1 MPKKELI
8 RIYNLEKHYGL
19 KVIFDTANCSIHEGE
34 IYGVLGRNGAGKSTL
49 FRMVLGLEEPDDGA
63 ITLDKTARIGY
74 IAQEDEFDLAQTGLE
89 YLLSTTKSQDWEI
102 IKQALEFDI
111 PKEKLDLPINDISGG
126 YRMRLKLI
134 KMLMAKPN
142 LILLDEPTNYLDLS
156 TILLLENWLLSFKG
170 TVLLITHDREFLR
183 RVMTSTI
190 EVDQGQ
196 ITLYP
201 SNIDAYFEY
210 KQMLQNQIVRTN
222 ANIEKKQAQLQEF
235 INRFGAKATKAA
247 QAKSKQKHI
256 ERLEQEKKSIYT
268 PNSKVRMH
276 LPFIAKSSGM
286 GLDVSNITIG
296 YGKTKIAEGQNLYVE
311 RGQKVAVLGDNGQG
325 KSTLLKTLAGEI
337 QALSGEFKFGNGLRV
352 GYFAQSVEFDTQDQA
367 TVYDYLRK
375 VADIEISDD
384 DVKKTLG
391 SFLFS
396 KNEYDKSL
404 TVLSGGEKARLRLA
418 AVFLEGY
425 DVLILDEPT
434 NHLDMETVEIMGSSL
449 SEWGGTLIFVS
460 HDRSFVNN
468 LATMIWQVK
477 DGNITKYN
485 GNYEEYVWSL
495 KKHADITQAENTEQI
510 QQTTAQYTAT
520 DDKTRKRELYQA
532 KKELNKIDKRIA
544 NLKEDVRLGIPDA
557 SEKLTK
563 EEALWVK
570 VMDLIEH
577 LEN

>member
-1 MPKKELI
+1 MAKRELI

-19 KVIFDTANCSIHEGE
+19 KVIFNSATTSIHEGE

-49 FRMVLGLEEPDDGA
+49 FRMILGLEDPDDGS
-63 ITLDKTARIGY
+63 ITLDKSTRIGY
-74 IAQEDEFDLAQTGLE
+74 IAQEDEFDLAQTGID
-89 YLLSTTKSQDWEI
+89 YLIETTQSQDWEI
-102 IKQALEFDI
+102 FKQALEFDM
-111 PKEKLDLPINDISGG
+111 PKEKLELPIGDISGG

-134 KMLMAKPN
+134 RMLMAKPN

-156 TILLLENWLLSFKG
+156 TILLLEHWLISFKG

-196 ITLYP
+196 IALYP
-201 SNIDAYFEY
+201 GNVDEYFEY
-210 KQMLQNQIVRTN
+210 KQTVQNQIIRTN

-235 INRFGAKATKAA
+235 IDRFGAKASKAA

-256 ERLEQEKKSIYT
+256 ERLSQEKKSIYT
-268 PNSKVRMH
+268 PSSKVRMH

-286 GLDVSNITIG
+286 GLDIPRISIG
-296 YGKTKIAEGQNLYVE
+296 YDKTIIAEGQNLYVE
-311 RGQKVAVLGDNGQG
+311 RGQKIAVLGDNGQG
-325 KSTLLKTLAGEI
+325 KSTLLKTLSGE
-337 QALSGEFKFGNGLRV
+337 LPLLNGEFKFGNGLKI
-352 GYFAQSVEFDTQDQA
+352 GYFAQSVEFDTQNQS
-367 TVYDYLRK
+367 TIYDYLRK
-375 VADIEISDD
+375 VADISISDD

-396 KNEYDKSL
+396 KAEHDKPL

-449 SEWGGTLIFVS
+449 AEWGGTLIFVS

-477 DGNITKYN
+477 DGAITKYN

-495 KKHADITQAENTEQI
+495 QHHANQTKEQNTEAITQTVSTYEGDE
-510 QQTTAQYTAT
+510 
-520 DDKTRKRELYQA
+520 KTRKRELYQA
-532 KKELNKIDKRIA
+532 RKELNKIDKKIA
-544 NLKEDVRLGIPDA
+544 DLKEDVRLGIAESP
-557 SEKLTK
+557 EKLATQ
-563 EEALWVK
+563 EALWVK

-577 LEN
+577 LES

>member
-1 MPKKELI
+1 MAKKELI

-19 KVIFDTANCSIHEGE
+19 KVIFNKANCSIHEGE
-34 IYGVLGRNGAGKSTL
+34 IYGVLGRNGAGKSTF
-49 FRMVLGLEEPDDGA
+49 FRMVLGLEESDDGD

-74 IAQEDEFDLAQTGLE
+74 IAQEDEFDLNQTGLE
-89 YLLSTTKSQDWEI
+89 YLLSATKAQDWEI
-102 IKQALEFDI
+102 IKQALEFDM
-111 PKEKLDLPINDISGG
+111 PKEKLELPINDISGG

-201 SNIDAYFEY
+201 GNIDAYFEY

-256 ERLEQEKKSIYT
+256 ERLEQEKRTIYT

-337 QALSGEFKFGNGLRV
+337 QALAGEFKFGNGLRV

-396 KNEYDKSL
+396 KSEYDKSL

-495 KKHADITQAENTEQI
+495 KQHTDITQAQNTEQI
-510 QQTTAQYTAT
+510 QQATAQYTAT

-544 NLKEDVRLGIPDA
+544 NLKEDVRLEIPDA
-557 SEKLTK
+557 SEKLAK

>member
-1 MPKKELI
+1 MVKKELI

-19 KVIFDTANCSIHEGE
+19 KVIFNEANCSIHEGE

-49 FRMVLGLEEPDDGA
+49 FRMILDLEEPDDGS
-63 ITLDKTARIGY
+63 ITVDKTARIGY
-74 IAQEDEFDLAQTGLE
+74 IAQEDEFDLSQTGLE
-89 YLLSTTKSQDWEI
+89 YLLSTTKAQDWEI
-102 IKQALEFDI
+102 IKQALEFDM
-111 PKEKLDLPINDISGG
+111 PKEKLELPINDISGG

-201 SNIDAYFEY
+201 GNIDAYFEY

-256 ERLEQEKKSIYT
+256 ERLEQEKKDIYI
-268 PNSKVRMH
+268 PNSKIRMH
-276 LPFIAKSSGM
+276 LPYIAKSSGM
-286 GLDVSNITIG
+286 GLDVSNIAIG
-296 YGKTKIAEGQNLYVE
+296 YGQTKIAEGQNLYVE

-337 QALSGEFKFGNGLRV
+337 QALSGEFKFGNGLKV

-396 KNEYDKSL
+396 KTEHSKSL

-425 DVLILDEPT
+425 DILILDEPT

-449 SEWGGTLIFVS
+449 AEWGGTLIFVS

-468 LATMIWQVK
+468 LATIIWQVK

-495 KKHADITQAENTEQI
+495 KQHTETTQAKNTEQI
-510 QQTTAQYTAT
+510 QQEIPQYNG

-532 KKELNKIDKRIA
+532 RKELNKIDKKIA
-544 NLKEDVRLGIPDA
+544 GLKEDVRLGIPEA
-557 SEKLTK
+557 VEKLAK
-563 EEALWVK
+563 EESLWVK

>member
-1 MPKKELI
+1 MAKRELI

-19 KVIFDTANCSIHEGE
+19 KVIFNTATTSIHEGE

-49 FRMVLGLEEPDDGA
+49 FRMILGLEDPDDGS
-63 ITLDKTARIGY
+63 ITLDKSTRIGY
-74 IAQEDEFDLAQTGLE
+74 IAQEDEFDLAQTGID
-89 YLLSTTKSQDWEI
+89 YLIETTQSQDWEI
-102 IKQALEFDI
+102 FKQALEFDM
-111 PKEKLDLPINDISGG
+111 PKEKLELPIGDISGG

-134 KMLMAKPN
+134 RMLMAKPN

-156 TILLLENWLLSFKG
+156 TILLLEHWLISFKG

-196 ITLYP
+196 IALYP
-201 SNIDAYFEY
+201 GNVDEYFEY
-210 KQMLQNQIVRTN
+210 KQTVQNQIIRTN

-235 INRFGAKATKAA
+235 IDRFGAKASKAA

-256 ERLEQEKKSIYT
+256 ERLSQEKKSIYT
-268 PNSKVRMH
+268 PSSKVRMH

-286 GLDVSNITIG
+286 GLDIPRISIG
-296 YGKTKIAEGQNLYVE
+296 YDKTIIAEGQNLYVE
-311 RGQKVAVLGDNGQG
+311 RGQKIAVLGDNGQG
-325 KSTLLKTLAGEI
+325 KSTLLKTLSGE
-337 QALSGEFKFGNGLRV
+337 LPLLNGEFKFGNGLKI
-352 GYFAQSVEFDTQDQA
+352 GYFAQSVEFDTQNQS
-367 TVYDYLRK
+367 TIYDYLRK
-375 VADIEISDD
+375 VADISISDD

-396 KNEYDKSL
+396 KAEHDKPL

-449 SEWGGTLIFVS
+449 AEWGGTLIFVS

-477 DGNITKYN
+477 EGAITKYN

-495 KKHADITQAENTEQI
+495 QHHADQTKEQNTEAITQTVSTYAGDE
-510 QQTTAQYTAT
+510 
-520 DDKTRKRELYQA
+520 KTRKRELYQA
-532 KKELNKIDKRIA
+532 RKELNKIDKKIA
-544 NLKEDVRLGIPDA
+544 DLKEDVRLGIA
-557 SEKLTK
+557 ESSQKLATQ
-563 EEALWVK
+563 EALWVK

-577 LEN
+577 LES

>member
-1 MPKKELI
+1 MAKKELI

-19 KVIFDTANCSIHEGE
+19 KVIFNAATTSIHEGE

-49 FRMVLGLEEPDDGA
+49 FRMILGLEEPDDGS
-63 ITLDKTARIGY
+63 ITLDKSTRIGY
-74 IAQEDEFDLAQTGLE
+74 IAQEDEFDLEQTGIN
-89 YLLSTTKSQDWEI
+89 YLIETTQSQDWEI
-102 IKQALEFDI
+102 FKQALEFDM
-111 PKEKLDLPINDISGG
+111 PKEKLELPIGDISGG

-134 KMLMAKPN
+134 RMLMAKPN

-156 TILLLENWLLSFKG
+156 TILLLEHWLISFKG

-196 ITLYP
+196 IALYP
-201 SNIDAYFEY
+201 GNVDEYFEY
-210 KQMLQNQIVRTN
+210 KQTVQNQIIRTN

-235 INRFGAKATKAA
+235 IDRFGAKASKAA

-256 ERLEQEKKSIYT
+256 ERLSQEKKSIYT
-268 PNSKVRMH
+268 PSSKVRMH

-286 GLDVSNITIG
+286 GLDIPRISIG
-296 YGKTKIAEGQNLYVE
+296 YDKTIIAEGQNLYVE
-311 RGQKVAVLGDNGQG
+311 RGQKIAVLGDNGQG
-325 KSTLLKTLAGEI
+325 KSTLLKTLSGE
-337 QALSGEFKFGNGLRV
+337 LPLLNGEFKFGNGLKI
-352 GYFAQSVEFDTQDQA
+352 GYFAQSVEFDTQNQS
-367 TVYDYLRK
+367 TIYDYLRK
-375 VADIEISDD
+375 VADISISDD

-396 KNEYDKSL
+396 KAEHDKPL

-449 SEWGGTLIFVS
+449 AEWGGTLIFVS

-477 DGNITKYN
+477 EGAITKYN

-495 KKHADITQAENTEQI
+495 QHHADQTKEQNTEAITQTVSTYAGDE
-510 QQTTAQYTAT
+510 
-520 DDKTRKRELYQA
+520 KTRKRELYQA
-532 KKELNKIDKRIA
+532 RKELNKIDKKIA
-544 NLKEDVRLGIPDA
+544 DLKEDVRLGIAESPQ
-557 SEKLTK
+557 KLATQ
-563 EEALWVK
+563 EALWVK

-577 LEN
+577 LES

>member
-1 MPKKELI
+1 MAKKELI

-19 KVIFDTANCSIHEGE
+19 KVIFNTATTSIHEGE

-49 FRMVLGLEEPDDGA
+49 FRMILGLEDPDDGS
-63 ITLDKTARIGY
+63 ITLDKSTRIGY
-74 IAQEDEFDLAQTGLE
+74 IAQEDEFDLEQTGIN
-89 YLLSTTKSQDWEI
+89 YLIETTQSQDWEI
-102 IKQALEFDI
+102 FKQALEFDM
-111 PKEKLDLPINDISGG
+111 PKEKLELPIGDISGG

-134 KMLMAKPN
+134 RMLMAKPN

-156 TILLLENWLLSFKG
+156 TILLLEHWLISFKG

-196 ITLYP
+196 ISLYP
-201 SNIDAYFEY
+201 GNVDEYFEY
-210 KQMLQNQIVRTN
+210 KQTVQNQIIRTN

-235 INRFGAKATKAA
+235 IDRFGAKASKAA

-256 ERLEQEKKSIYT
+256 ERLSQEKKSIYT
-268 PNSKVRMH
+268 PSSKVRMH

-286 GLDVSNITIG
+286 GLDIPRISIG
-296 YGKTKIAEGQNLYVE
+296 YDKTIIAEGQNLYVE
-311 RGQKVAVLGDNGQG
+311 RGQKIAVLGDNGQG
-325 KSTLLKTLAGEI
+325 KSTLLKTLSAE
-337 QALSGEFKFGNGLRV
+337 LPLLNGEFKFGNGLKI
-352 GYFAQSVEFDTQDQA
+352 GYFAQSVEFDTQNQS
-367 TVYDYLRK
+367 TIYDYLRK
-375 VADIEISDD
+375 VADISISDD

-396 KNEYDKSL
+396 KAEHDKPL

-449 SEWGGTLIFVS
+449 AEWGGTLIFVS

-477 DGNITKYN
+477 DGAITKYN

-495 KKHADITQAENTEQI
+495 QHHADQTKEQNSEAITQTGSTYAGDE
-510 QQTTAQYTAT
+510 
-520 DDKTRKRELYQA
+520 KTRKRELYQA
-532 KKELNKIDKRIA
+532 RKELNKIDKKIA
-544 NLKEDVRLGIPDA
+544 DLKEDVRLGIA
-557 SEKLTK
+557 ESSQKLATQ
-563 EEALWVK
+563 EALWVK

-577 LEN
+577 LES

>member
-1 MPKKELI
+1 MAKRELI

-19 KVIFDTANCSIHEGE
+19 KVIFNSATTSIHEGE

-49 FRMVLGLEEPDDGA
+49 FRMILGLEDPDDGS
-63 ITLDKTARIGY
+63 ITLDKSTRIGY
-74 IAQEDEFDLAQTGLE
+74 IAQEDEFDLAQTGID
-89 YLLSTTKSQDWEI
+89 YLIETTQSQDWEI
-102 IKQALEFDI
+102 FKQALEFDM
-111 PKEKLDLPINDISGG
+111 PKEKLELPIGDISGG

-134 KMLMAKPN
+134 RMLMAKPN

-156 TILLLENWLLSFKG
+156 TILLLEHWLISFKG

-196 ITLYP
+196 IALYP
-201 SNIDAYFEY
+201 GNVDEYFEY
-210 KQMLQNQIVRTN
+210 KQTVQNQIIRTN

-235 INRFGAKATKAA
+235 IDRFGAKASKAA

-256 ERLEQEKKSIYT
+256 ERLSQEKKSIYT
-268 PNSKVRMH
+268 PSSKVRMH

-286 GLDVSNITIG
+286 GLDIPRISIG
-296 YGKTKIAEGQNLYVE
+296 YDKTIIAEGQNLYVE
-311 RGQKVAVLGDNGQG
+311 RGQKIAVLGDNGQG
-325 KSTLLKTLAGEI
+325 KSTLLKTLSGE
-337 QALSGEFKFGNGLRV
+337 LPLLNGEFKFGNGLKI
-352 GYFAQSVEFDTQDQA
+352 GYFAQSVEFDTQNQS
-367 TVYDYLRK
+367 TIYDYLRK
-375 VADIEISDD
+375 VADISISDD
-384 DVKKTLG
+384 DVKRTLG

-396 KNEYDKSL
+396 KAEHDKPL

-449 SEWGGTLIFVS
+449 AEWGGTLIFVS

-477 DGNITKYN
+477 DGAITKYN

-495 KKHADITQAENTEQI
+495 QHHANQTKEQNTEAITQTVSTYEGDE
-510 QQTTAQYTAT
+510 
-520 DDKTRKRELYQA
+520 KTRKRELYQA
-532 KKELNKIDKRIA
+532 RKELNKIDKKIA
-544 NLKEDVRLGIPDA
+544 DLKEDVRLGIAEAP
-557 SEKLTK
+557 EKLATQ
-563 EEALWVK
+563 EVLWVK

-577 LEN
+577 LES

>member
-1 MPKKELI
+1 MVKKELI
-8 RIYNLEKHYGL
+8 RIYNLEKNYGL
-19 KVIFDTANCSIHEGE
+19 KVIFNNSNCSIHEGE

-49 FRMVLGLEEPDDGA
+49 FRMILGLEEPDSGE
-63 ITLDKTARIGY
+63 ITLDKTVKIGY
-74 IAQEDEFDLAQTGLE
+74 IAQEDDFDFTQTGLE
-89 YLLSTTKSQDWEI
+89 YLLEKTKAQDWEI
-102 IKQALEFDI
+102 IKQALAFDM
-111 PKEKLDLPINDISGG
+111 PKEKLELPIADISGG

-134 KMLMAKPN
+134 KMLMDKPN

-156 TILLLENWLLSFKG
+156 TILLFENWLLSYKG

-201 SNIDAYFEY
+201 GNVDAYFEY
-210 KQMLQNQIVRTN
+210 KQMLQSQIIRTN

-256 ERLEQEKKSIYT
+256 ERLEQEKQSIYI
-268 PNSKVRMH
+268 PNSKIRMH
-276 LPFIAKSSGM
+276 LPHIPKSSGM
-286 GLDVSNITIG
+286 GLDISNIAIG

-337 QALSGEFKFGNGLRV
+337 KALAGQFKFGNGLKV
-352 GYFAQSVEFDTQDQA
+352 GYFAQSVEFDTQDQD

-375 VADIEISDD
+375 VADINISDD

-396 KNEYDKSL
+396 KTEHDKPL

-449 SEWGGTLIFVS
+449 AEWNGTLIFVS

-468 LATMIWQVK
+468 LATIIWQVK
-477 DGNITKYN
+477 DGNINKYN
-485 GNYEEYVWSL
+485 GNYEEYVWNL
-495 KKHADITQAENTEQI
+495 QQHTDIIQAQNNLQI
-510 QQTTAQYTAT
+510 QQETKQYTG

-532 KKELNKIDKRIA
+532 KKELSKIDKKIA
-544 NLKEDVRLGIPDA
+544 NLKEDVRLGIPEA
-557 SEKLTK
+557 VEKLAK

>member
-1 MPKKELI
+1 MIKKELI
-8 RIYNLEKHYGL
+8 RIYNLEKSYGL
-19 KVIFDTANCSIHEGE
+19 KVIFSNSNCSIHEGE

-49 FRMVLGLEEPDDGA
+49 FRMILGLEEPDDGE
-63 ITLDKTARIGY
+63 ITLDKTVKIGY
-74 IAQEDEFDLAQTGLE
+74 IAQEDDFDFTQTGLE
-89 YLLSTTKSQDWEI
+89 YLLEKTKAQDWEI
-102 IKQALEFDI
+102 IKQALEFDM
-111 PKEKLDLPINDISGG
+111 PKEKLELPIEDISGG

-156 TILLLENWLLSFKG
+156 TILLFENWLLSYKG

-201 SNIDAYFEY
+201 GNVDEYLEY
-210 KQMLQNQIVRTN
+210 KQTVQNQIIRTN

-235 INRFGAKATKAA
+235 INRFGAKATKAS

-268 PNSKVRMH
+268 PNSKIRMH
-276 LPFIAKSSGM
+276 LPHIPKSSGM

-325 KSTLLKTLAGEI
+325 KSTLLKTLAGELKFLAG
-337 QALSGEFKFGNGLRV
+337 QFKFGNGLKV
-352 GYFAQSVEFDTQDQA
+352 GYFAQSVEFDAQNQL

-375 VADIEISDD
+375 VADISISDD

-396 KNEYDKSL
+396 KAEHDKPL

-468 LATMIWQVK
+468 LATIIWQVK
-477 DGNITKYN
+477 DGNISKYN

-495 KKHADITQAENTEQI
+495 KQHTDITQSQNTQQI
-510 QQTTAQYTAT
+510 QQETKQYMG

-532 KKELNKIDKRIA
+532 KKELSKIDKKIA
-544 NLKEDVRLGIPDA
+544 NLKEDVRLGIPEA
-557 SEKLTK
+557 VEKLSK

-577 LEN
+577 LES

>member
-1 MPKKELI
+1 MAKRELI

-19 KVIFDTANCSIHEGE
+19 KVIFNTATTSIHEGE

-49 FRMVLGLEEPDDGA
+49 FRMILGLEDPDDGS
-63 ITLDKTARIGY
+63 ITLDKSTRIGY
-74 IAQEDEFDLAQTGLE
+74 IAQEDEFDLAQTGID
-89 YLLSTTKSQDWEI
+89 YLIETTQSQDWEI
-102 IKQALEFDI
+102 FKQALEFDM
-111 PKEKLDLPINDISGG
+111 PKEKLELPIGDISGG

-134 KMLMAKPN
+134 RMLMAKPN

-156 TILLLENWLLSFKG
+156 TILLLEHWLISFKG

-196 ITLYP
+196 IALYP
-201 SNIDAYFEY
+201 GNVDEYFEY
-210 KQMLQNQIVRTN
+210 KQTVQNQIIRTN

-235 INRFGAKATKAA
+235 IDRFGAKASKAA

-256 ERLEQEKKSIYT
+256 ERLSQEKKSIYT
-268 PNSKVRMH
+268 PSSKVRMH

-286 GLDVSNITIG
+286 GLDIPRISIG
-296 YGKTKIAEGQNLYVE
+296 YDKTIIAEGQNLYVE
-311 RGQKVAVLGDNGQG
+311 RGQKIAVLGDNGQG
-325 KSTLLKTLAGEI
+325 KSTLLKTLSGE
-337 QALSGEFKFGNGLRV
+337 LPLLNGEFKFGNGLKI
-352 GYFAQSVEFDTQDQA
+352 GYFAQSVEFDTQNQS
-367 TVYDYLRK
+367 TIYDYLRK
-375 VADIEISDD
+375 VADISISDD

-396 KNEYDKSL
+396 KAEHDKPL

-449 SEWGGTLIFVS
+449 AEWGGTLIFVS

-477 DGNITKYN
+477 DGAITKYN

-495 KKHADITQAENTEQI
+495 QHHADQTKEQNTEAITQTVSTYAGDE
-510 QQTTAQYTAT
+510 
-520 DDKTRKRELYQA
+520 KTRKRELYQA
-532 KKELNKIDKRIA
+532 RKELNKIDKKIA
-544 NLKEDVRLGIPDA
+544 DLKEDVRLGIAESP
-557 SEKLTK
+557 EKLATQ
-563 EEALWVK
+563 EALWVK

-577 LEN
+577 LES